1 MKHSTLSLYAPAPS
15 AAKAKGGGMERS
27 LVQRLLAEF
36 VGAFALV
43 FIGVGAVISTQAGGA
58 LVTVALAHGLAI
70 GTMVSAVGHISGGHF
85 NPAITI
91 GAWVTQRIRLPDA
104 VSYIVV
110 QLLGALAGAGLIRLA
125 VPRRIWEVVALGVP
139 VVASGP
145 GGRVIS
151 TGQAVLI
158 EGVLTF
164 FLVWVVFATAFDPE
178 GSFGKIAGLAIGFAI
193 AMGIMMGGPFT
204 GAAMNPARSFGP
216 ALVAGNWAD
225 HWIYW
230 LGPVAGGIIAALLYD
245 SIFIR
250 SRREP
255 APEVEAEPAA
265 PGPPLPPEQEG

>member
-1 MKHSTLSLYAPAPS
+1 MRACRPRGGP
-15 AAKAKGGGMERS
+15 KGGGMERS
-27 LVQRLLAEF
+27 LGQRLVAEF

-91 GAWVTQRIRLPDA
+91 GAWITQRIRLPDA
-104 VSYIVV
+104 ISYIVA
-110 QLLGALAGAGLIRLA
+110 QLLGAAAGAALIRLA
-125 VPRRIWEVVALGVP
+125 VPRRIWEVVQLGVP

-178 GSFGKIAGLAIGFAI
+178 GAFGKIAGLAIGFVI
-193 AMGIMMGGPFT
+193 AMDIMMGGPFT
-204 GAAMNPARSFGP
+204 GAAMNPARSLGP

-230 LGPVAGGIIAALLYD
+230 LGPVAGGLVAALLYD
-245 SIFIR
+245 SLFL
-250 SRREP
+250 RRR
-255 APEVEAEPAA
+255 PEVEEEMEAEPAA
-265 PGPPLPPEQEG
+265 PGPPVPPEPTG

>member
-1 MKHSTLSLYAPAPS
+1 MD
-15 AAKAKGGGMERS
+15 RS
-27 LVQRLLAEF
+27 LGQRLVAEF

-43 FIGVGAVISTQAGGA
+43 FVGVGAVISTQAGGA

-70 GTMVSAVGHISGGHF
+70 ATMVSAVGHISGGHF

-104 VSYIVV
+104 VSYIIV
-110 QLLGALAGAGLIRLA
+110 QLLGAVAGAGMIRLA
-125 VPRRIWEVVALGVP
+125 VPRRIWEVVQLGVP

-164 FLVWVVFATAFDPE
+164 FLVWVVFATAFDAE
-178 GSFGKIAGLAIGFAI
+178 GSFGKIAGLAIGFVI
-193 AMGIMMGGPFT
+193 AMDIMMGGPFT
-204 GAAMNPARSFGP
+204 GAAMNPARSLGP
-216 ALVAGNWAD
+216 ALVAGLWAD

-230 LGPVAGGIIAALLYD
+230 LGPVAGALVAALLYD
-245 SIFIR
+245 SIFL
-250 SRREP
+250 RRP
-255 APEVEAEPAA
+255 REVEAEVEAEMEAEPTP
-265 PGPPLPPEQEG
+265 PGPPVPPEPTE

>member
-1 MKHSTLSLYAPAPS
+1 
-15 AAKAKGGGMERS
+15 MERS
-27 LVQRLLAEF
+27 LGQRLVAEF
-36 VGAFALV
+36 VGAFTLV

-91 GAWVTQRIRLPDA
+91 AAWITQRIRLPDA
-104 VSYIVV
+104 ISYIVV
-110 QLLGALAGAGLIRLA
+110 QLLGATAGAALIRLA
-125 VPRRIWEVVALGVP
+125 IPRRIWEVVQLGVP
-139 VVASGP
+139 IVASGP

-151 TGQAVLI
+151 TGQAVLF

-164 FLVWVVFATAFDPE
+164 FLVWVVYATAFDPE

-193 AMGIMMGGPFT
+193 AMDIMMGGPFT

-216 ALVAGNWAD
+216 ALVAGTWAD

-230 LGPVAGGIIAALLYD
+230 LGPVAGGLVAGLLYD
-245 SIFIR
+245 SLFL
-250 SRREP
+250 RRR
-255 APEVEAEPAA
+255 PEEVEEEMEAEPAA
-265 PGPPLPPEQEG
+265 PGPPVPPEPTG

>member
-1 MKHSTLSLYAPAPS
+1 LSLYAPLPS
-15 AAKAKGGGMERS
+15 TRQTKGGGMDRS
-27 LVQRLLAEF
+27 LGQRLVAEF
-36 VGAFALV
+36 VGALALV

-70 GTMVSAVGHISGGHF
+70 ATMVSAVGQISGGHF
-85 NPAITI
+85 NPAITL
-91 GAWVTQRIRLPDA
+91 GAWITQRIRLPDA
-104 VSYIVV
+104 VAYVVV
-110 QLLGALAGAGLIRLA
+110 QLLGAVAGAGLIRLA
-125 VPRRIWEVVALGVP
+125 VPQRIWEVNQLGVP
-139 VVASGP
+139 SVPVGP

-178 GSFGKIAGLAIGFAI
+178 GAFGKIAGLAIGFAI

-216 ALVAGNWAD
+216 ALIAGIWSD

-230 LGPVAGGIIAALLYD
+230 LGPAAGGTVAALLYD
-245 SIFIR
+245 SIFLR
-250 SRREP
+250 QR
-255 APEVEAEPAA
+255 PELEAKMEAEPAA
-265 PGPPLPPEQEG
+265 PGPPLPPEPEG

>member
-1 MKHSTLSLYAPAPS
+1 
-15 AAKAKGGGMERS
+15 MERS
-27 LVQRLLAEF
+27 LGQRLAAEF

-43 FIGVGAVISTQAGGA
+43 FIGVGAIISTQAGGA

-91 GAWVTQRIRLPDA
+91 GAWVTQRIKLPDA
-104 VSYIVV
+104 VAYIVV
-110 QLLGALAGAGLIRLA
+110 QLLGATAGAALIRLA
-125 VPRRIWEVVALGVP
+125 VPRRIWEVVQLGLP
-139 VVASGP
+139 VVVSGP
-145 GGRVIS
+145 EGRVIS

-178 GSFGKIAGLAIGFAI
+178 GSFGKIAGLAIGFVI
-193 AMGIMMGGPFT
+193 AMDIMMGGPFT

-230 LGPVAGGIIAALLYD
+230 LGPVAGGLVAALLYD

-250 SRREP
+250 QRAVVVDEMETESEMEP
-255 APEVEAEPAA
+255 APPEP
-265 PGPPLPPEQEG
+265 PRPSESEG